1 MAITRF
7 AGNAFEP
14 GALTL
19 SLGVGR
25 EQRRSVMRDRRN
37 QSTRARRLLAMLAI
51 GAAVALTPVVAGS
64 AAGAASDT
72 ALAHL
77 KITADNV
84 SIKAKGKTTFVPA
97 KDGMALKQ
105 GDTIKTDASG
115 LAEIDYTD
123 GSLTRLANSTV
134 FTLSV
139 LTNEKGGRQTQ
150 GTLSVGETWNRAAK
164 VSETGSFEVKAG
176 GTTAAV
182 EGTAFVAK
190 CVPNDET
197 PDPQDVTC
205 TFTAVV
211 DNIHV
216 DSDAWDVTSVT
227 DTP

>member
-1 MAITRF
+1 
-7 AGNAFEP
+7 
-14 GALTL
+14 
-19 SLGVGR
+19 
-25 EQRRSVMRDRRN
+25 MRYH
-37 QSTRARRLLAMLAI
+37 SSRARRSLSLLVIGLLAAGALAI
-51 GAAVALTPVVAGS
+51 SAP
-64 AAGAASDT
+64 AAGAAD
-72 ALAHL
+72 ALANL

-84 SIKAKGKTTFVPA
+84 QVKAKGASDFVAA

-105 GDTIKTDASG
+105 GDTIKTDATG
-115 LAEIDYTD
+115 RAEIDYTD
-123 GSLTRLANSTV
+123 GSLTRLGASTI
-134 FTLSV
+134 FKLSK
-139 LTNEKGGRQTQ
+139 LTNDRGGRQTQ

-190 CVPNDET
+190 CVPASDGSQTVN
-197 PDPQDVTC
+197 C

-211 DNIHV
+211 DNIKV

>member
-1 MAITRF
+1 MRGMRNHSRRGTR
-7 AGNAFEP
+7 ALSLLVVGVLAA
-14 GALTL
+14 GAL
-19 SLGVGR
+19 
-25 EQRRSVMRDRRN
+25 
-37 QSTRARRLLAMLAI
+37 ALAA
-51 GAAVALTPVVAGS
+51 P
-64 AAGAASDT
+64 AAGAADT
-72 ALAHL
+72 LANL
-77 KITADNV
+77 KVTADNV
-84 SIKAKGKTTFVPA
+84 QVKQKGKSSFVAA

-105 GDTIKTDASG
+105 GDTIKTDVDG

-134 FTLSV
+134 FTISK

-190 CVPNDET
+190 CVPKSDGSQAV
-197 PDPQDVTC
+197 DC

-211 DNIHV
+211 DDIKV
-216 DSDAWDVTSVT
+216 DSDLWDVTSVT